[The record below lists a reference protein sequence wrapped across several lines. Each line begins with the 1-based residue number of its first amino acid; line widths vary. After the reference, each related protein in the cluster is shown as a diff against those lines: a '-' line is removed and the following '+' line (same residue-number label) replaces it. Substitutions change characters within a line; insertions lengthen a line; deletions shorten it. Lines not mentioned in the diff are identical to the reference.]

1 MLFKPTTALQKII
14 KLRKRI
20 RAVAGGTSASKTIS
34 ILCWL
39 IDYAE
44 SSQNQIITIVAESV
58 PHLKLGAMRDFKTI
72 MQAHG
77 YWDENKWNETGVY
90 KFSQGSIIEFISFD
104 KFGKAHGP
112 RRDILFV
119 NEANNIPYDIV
130 DQLIT
135 RTRKIVWLDW
145 NPSEEFWFYTEMLNK
160 RDDVDFITLTYL
172 DNEALDEVSK
182 KEIESHKGNKAWW
195 TVYGLGQLGVIENRI
210 YKDWNLIDEIP
221 HEARLERYGLDFGY
235 TNDPTAIVA
244 IYYYN
249 GGYILDEI
257 TYQRGLL
264 NQDIANLFK
273 NLQSKLI
280 IADSAEPKSIDELKT
295 FGLSVLPAEKGK
307 DSRRYGCNTV
317 KDQRVSVTKKSVN
330 LIKEYRNYLWKT
342 DKDGN
347 TIRPEEPNDGNDHCF
362 APNSLVHTTKG
373 RIAIKDL
380 VGKEGYL
387 YSKDGQ
393 IKKFHNVRATRK
405 NARMLNLEFNDGQVL
420 SVTPDHL
427 LLLPNG
433 DWVEASLLRP
443 SDMIQSVIYESS
455 SNFGDKASF
464 QWNNLL
470 SAWKILCQFFYQKAI
485 TPNGLAIPLWRN
497 SKGLSYSSQ
506 GQESLEQSN
515 REFGIEAQINSFK
528 RTSNSR
534 KKSQIKIMGGENK
547 TLNKEV
553 AWLKKGNRVAQAT
566 WQENLVNK
574 KTFRERL
581 QSLPYEIYNFAI
593 RKISKILPSE
603 LQNES
608 QTKTIKRITR
618 GFSALTYNL
627 EVEDTHCLLVNGV
640 IAHNCMDA
648 IRYGIISLLPI
659 IRRKEYINSLPKY
672 PAQEKKQIAL

>member
-119 NEANNIPYDIV
+119 NECNNIPYDIV

-210 YKDWNLIDEIP
+210 YKDWNLIEEIP

-249 GGYILDEI
+249 GGYILDEV

-273 NLQSKLI
+273 NLPSKLI

-317 KDQRVSVTKKSVN
+317 KDQRVSVTKTSVN

-342 DKDGN
+342 DKEGN
-347 TIRPEEPNDGNDHCF
+347 TIRPEEPNDGNDHC
-362 APNSLVHTTKG
+362 
-373 RIAIKDL
+373 
-380 VGKEGYL
+380 
-387 YSKDGQ
+387 
-393 IKKFHNVRATRK
+393 
-405 NARMLNLEFNDGQVL
+405 
-420 SVTPDHL
+420 
-427 LLLPNG
+427 
-433 DWVEASLLRP
+433 
-443 SDMIQSVIYESS
+443 
-455 SNFGDKASF
+455 
-464 QWNNLL
+464 
-470 SAWKILCQFFYQKAI
+470 
-485 TPNGLAIPLWRN
+485 
-497 SKGLSYSSQ
+497 
-506 GQESLEQSN
+506 
-515 REFGIEAQINSFK
+515 
-528 RTSNSR
+528 
-534 KKSQIKIMGGENK
+534 
-547 TLNKEV
+547 
-553 AWLKKGNRVAQAT
+553 
-566 WQENLVNK
+566 
-574 KTFRERL
+574 
-581 QSLPYEIYNFAI
+581 
-593 RKISKILPSE
+593 
-603 LQNES
+603 
-608 QTKTIKRITR
+608 
-618 GFSALTYNL
+618 
-627 EVEDTHCLLVNGV
+627 
-640 IAHNCMDA
+640 MDA
-648 IRYGIISLLPI
+648 IRYAMISLLPI
-659 IRRKEYINSLPKY
+659 IRRKDFINSLPKQF
-672 PAQEKKQIAL
+672 PKEKKQIAL